1 MPTGIYT
8 DKVLDHFICPRNV
21 GRMNNADGES
31 TIGDPSCGDS
41 VTVYLKV
48 RDGRIEAISYLV
60 FGCAGAISTSSV
72 TSELAKGKALE
83 EALEITDD
91 DVIEALGGLP
101 ERKKH
106 CSLLAVKG
114 LRGAIEDYYRKMNEA
129 GE

>member
-1 MPTGIYT
+1 MY
-8 DKVLDHFICPRNV
+8 PRNV
-21 GRMNNADGES
+21 GRMNDANGEG
-31 TIGDPSCGDS
+31 TVGDPSCGDS

-48 RDGRIEAISYLV
+48 RDGIIQDISYLV

-72 TSELAKGKALE
+72 TSELARGKAVA

-101 ERKKH
+101 ENKKH

-114 LRGAIEDYYRKMNEA
+114 LRDAIENYYRKMNE
-129 GE
+129 GQ